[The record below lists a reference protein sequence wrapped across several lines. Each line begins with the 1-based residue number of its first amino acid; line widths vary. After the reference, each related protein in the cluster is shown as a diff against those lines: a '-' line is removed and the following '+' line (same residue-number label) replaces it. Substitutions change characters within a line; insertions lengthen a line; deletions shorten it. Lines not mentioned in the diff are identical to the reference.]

1 LAHERAHAALLSIA
15 KNDVLVSNLCLTLAL
30 RITILVTIM
39 MVLPAT
45 CLSQDSTVN
54 SDKGAAIKVL
64 INLRTLRDCWNDPY
78 VVITGD
84 DPKLENDTLYLRC
97 GSDYLSLFNELQEV
111 GDGLRSISRAD
122 VQTEMVAANDVLKDL
137 DSLHRLFNSRAYYVL
152 REIQASDVA
161 SILSKYGIN
170 VRTKTI
176 SKATLYRE
184 LIPRR
189 RLHIDRLAALIS
201 NAPHDD
207 NPTLTPEEIAIKVDD
222 MEWSVVTRQDRGYD
236 WYLRRHP
243 NGRHVEEAR
252 KLSNRQGTIQ
262 SPN

>member
-1 LAHERAHAALLSIA
+1 M
-15 KNDVLVSNLCLTLAL
+15 V
-30 RITILVTIM
+30 
-39 MVLPAT
+39 VLPAT
-45 CLSQDSTVN
+45 CLSQDSSVN

-78 VVITGD
+78 MVITGD
-84 DPKLENDTLYLRC
+84 DHKLENDTLYLRC
-97 GSDYLSLFNELQEV
+97 GSDYLSLFGELQELV
-111 GDGLRSISRAD
+111 GNGLRSISRPE
-122 VQTEMVAANDVLKDL
+122 VRTEMVAANDVLKDL

-152 REIQASDVA
+152 REIQTSDVT
-161 SILSKYGIN
+161 SILSKYSIN

-189 RLHIDRLAALIS
+189 RLNIDRLAALIS
-201 NAPHDD
+201 DAPRDD

-222 MEWSVVTRQDRGYD
+222 MEWSVVTRQGRGYD

-252 KLSNRQGTIQ
+252 RLSGTVQ
-262 SPN
+262 SP